1 MQITYEPIN
10 YGICVICNSED
21 ILGMN
26 KLTYTEF
33 ISVTHIVCTSPY
45 CRNICIN
52 LSKEVSSK
60 VQNCDSSI
68 QFNNPD
74 IDNNMDWIPCELVN
88 SDNKENNISTDISNY
103 VHHNEL
109 SDVEINS
116 VSNDVSD
123 SISDSISDVSDSIS
137 DSMSDVSDS
146 ISDVSD
152 SISDSISGVSNK
164 NITLSQNVQLKQ
176 LEPNIDSTI
185 NIISELS
192 TAQSSNT
199 NTINTIDNSDNN
211 SNIDDFYDE
220 LLSELKTIKNN
231 KN

>member
-137 DSMSDVSDS
+137 DS
-146 ISDVSD
+146 
-152 SISDSISGVSNK
+152 ISGVSNK